1 MNLLLLYGYVE
12 MMSFLKKLVSD
23 ERGVT
28 AVEYA
33 VVAAGVVAVVSVI
46 FAKGGIVDETITGVF
61 TDMQAAIDSIMAG
74 GTGGGA

>member
-1 MNLLLLYGYVE
+1 MLN
-12 MMSFLKKLVSD
+12 FLKKLVSD

-46 FAKGGIVDETITGVF
+46 FAQDGIVDETITGVF
-61 TDMQAAIDSIMAG
+61 TIVRAAFRRSM
-74 GTGGGA
+74 

>member
-1 MNLLLLYGYVE
+1 MLNF
-12 MMSFLKKLVSD
+12 MKKLVSD

-46 FAKGGIVDETITGVF
+46 FAKDGIVEQTIEGVF
-61 TDMQAAIDSIMAG
+61 TNMQATIDSLMTG